1 MYFLQ
6 CVFILIALY
15 FYLLFK
21 GLLSNVLQ
29 YFIIVYFLE
38 LFVAG
43 KTMSHFKVLK
53 HKSQKSLSGYLS
65 GISVDECADACL
77 TEITFDCY
85 SFVYCPRT
93 GVCLMAKTYA
103 QQRPDLVYDRPNC
116 DLFYS
121 KTSSFYKIVGL
132 VWSIHEQIIKPPH
145 NIMSGT
151 PLHGQESNSP
161 LLHGQ
166 ESNSPL

>member
-1 MYFLQ
+1 
-6 CVFILIALY
+6 
-15 FYLLFK
+15 
-21 GLLSNVLQ
+21 
-29 YFIIVYFLE
+29 
-38 LFVAG
+38 
-43 KTMSHFKVLK
+43 MSHFKVLK

-145 NIMSGT
+145 NIISGT

-161 LLHGQ
+161 LLHGH

>member
-1 MYFLQ
+1 
-6 CVFILIALY
+6 
-15 FYLLFK
+15 
-21 GLLSNVLQ
+21 
-29 YFIIVYFLE
+29 
-38 LFVAG
+38 
-43 KTMSHFKVLK
+43 MSHFKVLK
-53 HKSQKSLSGYLS
+53 HKSQKNLSGYLS

-121 KTSSFYKIVGL
+121 KTFHFRK
-132 VWSIHEQIIKPPH
+132 
-145 NIMSGT
+145 
-151 PLHGQESNSP
+151 
-161 LLHGQ
+161 
-166 ESNSPL
+166 